1 MPISYSPLP
10 IANLH
15 LTQINDFMVTN
26 YSNQAAIYQRLQV
39 NPDQLNRF
47 CQQHLIAELSVFGSI
62 LRDDFSPSS
71 DVDLLITYLPS
82 APRGLLEKIYLKEQL
97 ETLFHRPVD
106 LISKPSLEKSHNWI
120 KRQSILDSAE
130 VIYSA

>member
-1 MPISYSPLP
+1 
-10 IANLH
+10 
-15 LTQINDFMVTN
+15 MVTN